1 MIAFAAIAND
11 VPTKSVTVWRGKD
24 WVGVAFEG
32 VNTTVVFCLPFFP
45 LDGQIG
51 GSVSL
56 LCGLST
62 VNTLA
67 AANSVVQ
74 PV

>member
-11 VPTKSVTVWRGKD
+11 VPTKSVTVWKGKD
-24 WVGVAFEG
+24 RVGVAFER
-32 VNTTVVFCLPFFP
+32 VNTTVVLCLPFSP

-62 VNTLA
+62 VNALLA
-67 AANSVVQ
+67 ANMNKS
-74 PV
+74 